1 MGDGVR
7 IGCKSARLAVPIA
20 NRETTGAAA
29 HGLIHAAAPL
39 KGLISFQK
47 ERVVLLKTLTTVAS
61 VALPIE
67 ERWSIKR
74 CRYAPDGSSAGRVC
88 IATGTH
94 GDEMMGQLIIYLVQQ
109 RIGEHPDVLRGTV
122 DFYPML
128 NPLGLDI
135 GERLVPSGTRLDMNR
150 AFPGSPNGTPLEYMC
165 HQVIQDMRGAD
176 LVLDL
181 HASARNKSELY
192 EVRVSA
198 KEAERL
204 LPRVRALCPQLIWV
218 YPDKGSFSASL
229 TGALGAVGTDA
240 VILEADERRRLP
252 QEIAFSVVDGI
263 FCKLKEMGIW
273 AGDAI
278 AAPDAS
284 ADIPTVRTSEDVC
297 RVACEFPGVFVP
309 EDCLGIHAEAGQVL
323 GTVIDALDGVARE
336 TVKAPCAGL
345 VFSQRSYSS
354 VYPGTL
360 IARIRKERA

>member
-1 MGDGVR
+1 MASIPGATAYPAIPPLDK
-7 IGCKSARLAVPIA
+7 IGNHR
-20 NRETTGAAA
+20 
-29 HGLIHAAAPL
+29 GLSVHAAAPL
-39 KGLISFQK
+39 KGFTPEK
-47 ERVVLLKTLTTVAS
+47 ERVILLKTLTTVAS

-74 CRYAPDGSSAGRVC
+74 CRYAPDGESVGRVC
-88 IATGTH
+88 IAAGTH
-94 GDEMMGQLIIYLVQQ
+94 GDEMMGQLIVYLVQQ
-109 RIGEHPDVLRGTV
+109 RIAAHPDALRGTV

-135 GERLVPSGTRLDMNR
+135 GERMVPSGTRLDMNR
-150 AFPGSPNGTPLEYMC
+150 AFPGSPDGTPLEYMC
-165 HQVIQDMRGAD
+165 YQVIQDMRGAD
-176 LVLDL
+176 FVLDL

-198 KEAERL
+198 KEADRL

-229 TGALGAVGTDA
+229 TGALAAEGVDA

-252 QEIAFSVVDGI
+252 QEIAAAVVDGI

-273 AGDAI
+273 TGDAI
-278 AAPDAS
+278 DAPAAS
-284 ADIPTVRTSEDVC
+284 ADIPTVYT
-297 RVACEFPGVFVP
+297 RVE
-309 EDCLGIHAEAGQVL
+309 EGQVL
-323 GTVIDALDGVARE
+323 GTVIDALEGAARE

>member
-1 MGDGVR
+1 MGDGVC
-7 IGCKSARLAVPIA
+7 IGCKGARLAVSIA

-94 GDEMMGQLIIYLVQQ
+94 GDEMMGQLI
-109 RIGEHPDVLRGTV
+109 GS
-122 DFYPML
+122 
-128 NPLGLDI
+128 LDI

-198 KEAERL
+198 KEAKRL

-297 RVACEFPGVFVP
+297 RVACELPGVFVP

>member
-1 MGDGVR
+1 MASIPGATAYPAIPPLDK
-7 IGCKSARLAVPIA
+7 IGNHR
-20 NRETTGAAA
+20 
-29 HGLIHAAAPL
+29 GLSVHAAAPL
-39 KGLISFQK
+39 KGFTPEK
-47 ERVVLLKTLTTVAS
+47 ERVILLKTLTTVAS

-74 CRYAPDGSSAGRVC
+74 CRYAPDGESVGRVC

-94 GDEMMGQLIIYLVQQ
+94 GDEMMGQLIVYLVQQ
-109 RIGEHPDVLRGTV
+109 RIAAHPDALRGTV

-135 GERLVPSGTRLDMNR
+135 GERMVPSGTRLDMNR
-150 AFPGSPNGTPLEYMC
+150 AFPGSADGTPLEYMC
-165 HQVIQDMRGAD
+165 HQVIQDMLGAD
-176 LVLDL
+176 FVLDI

-204 LPRVRALCPQLIWV
+204 LPRVRALCPQLIWI

-278 AAPDAS
+278 VAPDAS

>member
-1 MGDGVR
+1 MASILGATAYPAIPPLDK
-7 IGCKSARLAVPIA
+7 IGNHR
-20 NRETTGAAA
+20 
-29 HGLIHAAAPL
+29 GLSVHAAAPL
-39 KGLISFQK
+39 KGFTPEK
-47 ERVVLLKTLTTVAS
+47 ERVILLKTLTTVAS

-74 CRYAPDGSSAGRVC
+74 CRYAPDGESVGRVC

-94 GDEMMGQLIIYLVQQ
+94 GDEMMGQLIVYLVQQ
-109 RIGEHPDVLRGTV
+109 RIAAHPDALRGTV

-135 GERLVPSGTRLDMNR
+135 GERMVPSGTRLDMNR
-150 AFPGSPNGTPLEYMC
+150 AFPGSPDGTPLEYMC
-165 HQVIQDMRGAD
+165 YQVIQDMRGAD
-176 LVLDL
+176 FVLDL

-198 KEAERL
+198 KEADRL

-229 TGALGAVGTDA
+229 TGALGAEGVDA

-252 QEIAFSVVDGI
+252 QEIAAAVVDGI

-273 AGDAI
+273 TGDAI
-278 AAPDAS
+278 DAPAAS
-284 ADIPTVRTSEDVC
+284 ADIPTVYTREDVC
-297 RVACEFPGVFVP
+297 RVACEFPGVYVP
-309 EDCLGIHAEAGQVL
+309 EDRIGTRVEEGQVL
-323 GTVIDALDGVARE
+323 GTVIDALEGAARE

>member
-1 MGDGVR
+1 M
-7 IGCKSARLAVPIA
+7 
-20 NRETTGAAA
+20 
-29 HGLIHAAAPL
+29 
-39 KGLISFQK
+39 
-47 ERVVLLKTLTTVAS
+47 
-61 VALPIE
+61 
-67 ERWSIKR
+67 
-74 CRYAPDGSSAGRVC
+74 
-88 IATGTH
+88 
-94 GDEMMGQLIIYLVQQ
+94 QQ
-109 RIGEHPDVLRGTV
+109 RIAAHPDALRGTV

-135 GERLVPSGTRLDMNR
+135 GERMVPSGTRLDMNR
-150 AFPGSPNGTPLEYMC
+150 AFPGSPDGTPLEYMC
-165 HQVIQDMRGAD
+165 YQVIQDMRGAD
-176 LVLDL
+176 FVLDL

-198 KEAERL
+198 KEADRL

-229 TGALGAVGTDA
+229 TGALGAEGVDA

-252 QEIAFSVVDGI
+252 QEIAAAVVDGI

-273 AGDAI
+273 TGDAI
-278 AAPDAS
+278 DAPAAS
-284 ADIPTVRTSEDVC
+284 ADIPTVYTREDVC
-297 RVACEFPGVFVP
+297 RVACEFPGVYVP
-309 EDCLGIHAEAGQVL
+309 EDRIGTRVEEGQVL
-323 GTVIDALDGVARE
+323 GTVIDALEGAARE

>member
-1 MGDGVR
+1 
-7 IGCKSARLAVPIA
+7 
-20 NRETTGAAA
+20 
-29 HGLIHAAAPL
+29 
-39 KGLISFQK
+39 
-47 ERVVLLKTLTTVAS
+47 
-61 VALPIE
+61 
-67 ERWSIKR
+67 
-74 CRYAPDGSSAGRVC
+74 
-88 IATGTH
+88 
-94 GDEMMGQLIIYLVQQ
+94 MMGQLIIYLVQQ
-109 RIGEHPDVLRGTV
+109 RISEHPDALRGTV

-198 KEAERL
+198 KEADRL

-273 AGDAI
+273 TGDAI

-284 ADIPTVRTSEDVC
+284 ADIPIVRTSEDVC

>member
-7 IGCKSARLAVPIA
+7 IGCKGARLAVPIA

-39 KGLISFQK
+39 KDLISFQK

-74 CRYAPDGSSAGRVC
+74 CRYAPDGSSVGRVC

-109 RIGEHPDVLRGTV
+109 RIGEHPDALRGTV

-165 HQVIQDMRGAD
+165 HQVI
-176 LVLDL
+176 
-181 HASARNKSELY
+181 
-192 EVRVSA
+192 
-198 KEAERL
+198 
-204 LPRVRALCPQLIWV
+204 
-218 YPDKGSFSASL
+218 
-229 TGALGAVGTDA
+229 
-240 VILEADERRRLP
+240 
-252 QEIAFSVVDGI
+252 
-263 FCKLKEMGIW
+263 
-273 AGDAI
+273 
-278 AAPDAS
+278 
-284 ADIPTVRTSEDVC
+284 
-297 RVACEFPGVFVP
+297 
-309 EDCLGIHAEAGQVL
+309 
-323 GTVIDALDGVARE
+323 
-336 TVKAPCAGL
+336 
-345 VFSQRSYSS
+345 
-354 VYPGTL
+354 
-360 IARIRKERA
+360 

>member
-1 MGDGVR
+1 M
-7 IGCKSARLAVPIA
+7 
-20 NRETTGAAA
+20 
-29 HGLIHAAAPL
+29 
-39 KGLISFQK
+39 
-47 ERVVLLKTLTTVAS
+47 
-61 VALPIE
+61 
-67 ERWSIKR
+67 
-74 CRYAPDGSSAGRVC
+74 
-88 IATGTH
+88 
-94 GDEMMGQLIIYLVQQ
+94 
-109 RIGEHPDVLRGTV
+109 
-122 DFYPML
+122 
-128 NPLGLDI
+128 
-135 GERLVPSGTRLDMNR
+135 
-150 AFPGSPNGTPLEYMC
+150 
-165 HQVIQDMRGAD
+165 
-176 LVLDL
+176 LDL

-323 GTVIDALDGVARE
+323 GTVINALDGVARE

-360 IARIRKERA
+360 IARIRKERT

>member
-1 MGDGVR
+1 M
-7 IGCKSARLAVPIA
+7 
-20 NRETTGAAA
+20 
-29 HGLIHAAAPL
+29 
-39 KGLISFQK
+39 
-47 ERVVLLKTLTTVAS
+47 LKTLTTVAS

-109 RIGEHPDVLRGTV
+109 HIGEHPDALRGTV

-150 AFPGSPNGTPLEYMC
+150 AFPGSPDGTPLEYLC
-165 HQVIQDMRGAD
+165 WQIIQDMSGAN
-176 LVLDL
+176 LVLDI

-229 TGALGAVGTDA
+229 TGALGAVGTMAATQNQRQVKRTARKLAKGAEHAICQLDKM
-240 VILEADERRRLP
+240 
-252 QEIAFSVVDGI
+252 VDN
-263 FCKLKEMGIW
+263 
-273 AGDAI
+273 
-278 AAPDAS
+278 
-284 ADIPTVRTSEDVC
+284 
-297 RVACEFPGVFVP
+297 FV
-309 EDCLGIHAEAGQVL
+309 EQHMD
-323 GTVIDALDGVARE
+323 
-336 TVKAPCAGL
+336 
-345 VFSQRSYSS
+345 S
-354 VYPGTL
+354 
-360 IARIRKERA
+360 